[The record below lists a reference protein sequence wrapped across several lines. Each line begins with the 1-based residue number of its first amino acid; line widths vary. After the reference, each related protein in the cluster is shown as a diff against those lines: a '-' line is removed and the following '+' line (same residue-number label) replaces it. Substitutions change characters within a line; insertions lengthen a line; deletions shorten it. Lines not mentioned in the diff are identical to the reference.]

1 MTRRMLIDL
10 HPRRENARMAAE
22 AVCAAL
28 GANDIV
34 PVMSRSAH
42 DVLRSYDDARPNGTE
57 IVDDGRLLQAAE
69 DCELIIVLGGDGT
82 ILRAAER
89 FHTLGVPVVGINLG
103 HVGFLAE
110 SESAD
115 LEATVRRLVLRDYD
129 IEQRMA
135 LDITVRLEGRIIHRT
150 WALNEATVEKGP
162 RTQMIELSVGI
173 DDRPVS
179 TFGCDGAILAT
190 PTGSTAY
197 AFSAGGPIVWPD
209 VEALLMVPISAHALF
224 AEPLVTGPSSVIAVE
239 YRARHEEESAVLW
252 CDGREEITLPSRAH
266 IEACRS
272 AQPLTLARIQ
282 RGPFTD
288 RLVRKFQLPVDGW
301 RGPAGETA

>member
-1 MTRRMLIDL
+1 MTRRMMIDL
-10 HPRRENARMAAE
+10 HPRRENARRAAE
-22 AVCAAL
+22 VVCASL
-28 GANDIV
+28 GENNIV

-42 DVLRSYDDARPNGTE
+42 DVLTSYNDARPNGIE
-57 IVDDGRLLQAAE
+57 IVEDRALSEAAE
-69 DCELIIVLGGDGT
+69 GCELIIVLGGDGT

-89 FHTLGVPVVGINLG
+89 FHRLEVPVMGVNLG

-115 LEATVRRLVLRDYD
+115 MDETVRRLVDRDYD
-129 IEQRMA
+129 VEHRMA
-135 LDITVRLEGRIIHRT
+135 LDITVRVDGEIVHRA

-162 RTQMIELSVGI
+162 GTQMIELSIGI

-224 AEPLVTGPSSVIAVE
+224 AEPLVTAPSSVIAVE
-239 YRARHEEESAVLW
+239 YLARHPDESAVLW
-252 CDGREEITLPSRAH
+252 CDGRVERALPSGAH

-272 AQPLTLARIQ
+272 AQPLTLARME

-288 RLVRKFQLPVDGW
+288 RLVRKFKLPVDGW
-301 RGPAGETA
+301 RGPAGEAS

>member
-10 HPRRENARMAAE
+10 HPRRENARRAAE
-22 AVCAAL
+22 EVCAEL
-28 GANDIV
+28 CANDIV
-34 PVMSRSAH
+34 PVLSASAH
-42 DVLRSYDDARPNGTE
+42 EVISSYGDAHPNGME
-57 IVDDGRLLQAAE
+57 IVDDADLPEAAAH
-69 DCELIIVLGGDGT
+69 CELIIVLGGDGT

-89 FHTLGVPVVGINLG
+89 FHTLGVPVVGVNLG

-115 LEATVRRLVLRDYD
+115 LHETVQRLVDRDYD

-135 LDITVRLEGRIIHRT
+135 LDITVRLEGRVIHRA
-150 WALNEATVEKGP
+150 WALNEATVEKGSG
-162 RTQMIELSVGI
+162 TQMIELSVGI

-209 VEALLMVPISAHALF
+209 VEALLLVPISAHALF

-239 YRARHEEESAVLW
+239 YLARHPEESAVLW
-252 CDGREEITLPSRAH
+252 CDGQQVLELPTRAH
-266 IEACRS
+266 IEATRS
-272 AQPLTLARIQ
+272 RQPLTLARIQ

-301 RGPAGETA
+301 RGPAGDAS

>member
-57 IVDDGRLLQAAE
+57 IVDDDRLLAAAE

-89 FHTLGVPVVGINLG
+89 FHTLGVPVVGIDLG

-115 LEATVRRLVLRDYD
+115 LDETVRRLVDRDYD

-135 LDITVRLEGRIIHRT
+135 LDITVRLEGRIIHRA

-239 YRARHEEESAVLW
+239 YRARHAEESAVLW
-252 CDGREEITLPSRAH
+252 CDGREEIALPSRSH

-288 RLVRKFQLPVDGW
+288 RLVRQFQLPVDGW